1 MNFMERV
8 EAGLIGLFL
17 TLLTS
22 IFAGVAWLVRRVL
35 TNEAQIKMLQREID
49 MREIARAKDRV
60 AIEKLL
66 DKTAADVRDIREHM
80 MRRNN

>member
-66 DKTAADVRDIREHM
+66 DKTAADVRDIREHI

>member
-1 MNFMERV
+1 MTFMERV

-49 MREIARAKDRV
+49 MREIARANDRM

-80 MRRNN
+80 MRRNS